1 MITIIKKDFFKL
13 FSKIAA
19 IPVKLNQLLDSR
31 HKFVLIIL
39 FFMSVV
45 LSLVETA
52 GVSVVMPFVSV
63 ASNPELI
70 ETGKYNYFY
79 RLFNF
84 TNTTNFILTFGIA
97 IIIFYVFRSV
107 YNIFYNYSMNKFSL
121 GTYRYFASRLFKTYL
136 ALPYKV
142 YIQKN
147 PSVLSQMINT
157 EANNLCQLLQQFLQL
172 FSESFTI
179 ILLYFFMVLVDW
191 QITIVLTAILIII
204 VITIFFTL
212 IRYSKKLGERR
223 YDANVSLSRTIW
235 ETFNNFKF
243 IRLKGN
249 EDEIFETF
257 NDSTKKISRSSILSA
272 TLGAIPKNV
281 LENMGFS
288 LLIGAICY
296 IIWRY
301 QSAAMVIP
309 IISMYALALYR
320 MLPAINRILGYLN
333 SIAYLQRS
341 LSRIYE
347 DLHLKTDKEGGVPL
361 SFSNSIRAQNL
372 WFGYLSGGNVIKNVS
387 FEIIKGEKIAII
399 GESGSGKTTLIDIII
414 GIYRPLK
421 GNIFID
427 EKLINNENIRSW
439 RSKVGYIPQTIYLFD
454 GTVAENVTFGS
465 KPNEEKTIEVLKK
478 ARMWDFLQTK
488 DGIHTC
494 VGDRGIQLS
503 GGQKQRIGIARALY
517 NDPEILV
524 LDEAT
529 SSLDDAT
536 EAEIMN
542 EIYDVSGNKTLIIV
556 AHRISTVE
564 GCNRKI
570 HLDNGEIVG

>member
-1 MITIIKKDFFKL
+1 
-13 FSKIAA
+13 
-19 IPVKLNQLLDSR
+19 
-31 HKFVLIIL
+31 
-39 FFMSVV
+39 
-45 LSLVETA
+45 
-52 GVSVVMPFVSV
+52 
-63 ASNPELI
+63 
-70 ETGKYNYFY
+70 
-79 RLFNF
+79 
-84 TNTTNFILTFGIA
+84 
-97 IIIFYVFRSV
+97 
-107 YNIFYNYSMNKFSL
+107 MNKFSL
-121 GTYRYFASRLFKTYL
+121 GTYRYFASGLFKTYL

-157 EANNLCQLLQQFLQL
+157 EANNLCQLLLQFLQL
-172 FSESFTI
+172 IAESFTV

-191 QITIVLTAILIII
+191 QITIVLTVILIVI
-204 VITIFFTL
+204 VFVIFFTL

-235 ETFNNFKF
+235 ETFNNYKF
-243 IRLKGN
+243 IKLKGN
-249 EDEIFETF
+249 EEEIFETF

-272 TLGAIPKNV
+272 TLGTIPKNV

-296 IIWRY
+296 ILWRY

-341 LSRIYE
+341 LNRIYE
-347 DLHLKTDKEGGVPL
+347 DLQLETDKEGIVPL
-361 SFSNSIRAQNL
+361 SFKHSIRAQNL
-372 WFGYLSGGNVIKNVS
+372 WFGYLSGGDVIKNIS
-387 FEIIKGEKIAII
+387 FEINKGEKIAII
-399 GESGSGKTTLIDIII
+399 GESGSGKTTLVDIMI

-421 GNIFID
+421 GSLYVD
-427 EKLINNENIRSW
+427 EKLIDSENIRSW

-465 KPNEEKTIEVLKK
+465 KPDEKKTIEVLKK

-488 DGIHTC
+488 EGINTC
-494 VGDRGIQLS
+494 VGERGLQLS

-536 EAEIMN
+536 EAEIMD
-542 EIYDVSGNKTLIIV
+542 EIYDVSGNKTLIII

-564 GCNRKI
+564 RCDRKI
-570 HLDNGEIVG
+570 HIENGEITA

>member
-1 MITIIKKDFFKL
+1 
-13 FSKIAA
+13 
-19 IPVKLNQLLDSR
+19 
-31 HKFVLIIL
+31 
-39 FFMSVV
+39 MSIV

-70 ETGKYNYFY
+70 ETGRYNYFY
-79 RLFNF
+79 RLFDF
-84 TNTTNFILTFGIA
+84 TSTNSFILTFGVA

-107 YNIFYNYSMNKFSL
+107 YNIVYNYFMNKFSL
-121 GTYRYFASRLFKTYL
+121 GTFRYFASRLFKTYL

-157 EANNLCQLLQQFLQL
+157 EATNLCQLLQQFLQL
-172 FSESFTI
+172 FSESFTV

-191 QITIVLTAILIII
+191 QITIVLTAILIVIII
-204 VITIFFTL
+204 VIFFTL
-212 IRYSKKLGERR
+212 IQYSKKLGDRR

-235 ETFNNFKF
+235 ETFNNYKF
-243 IRLKGN
+243 IKLKGN
-249 EDEIFETF
+249 EKEIFETF
-257 NDSTKKISRSSILSA
+257 NDSTKKISRSSILSS
-272 TLGAIPKNV
+272 TLGTIPKNV

-296 IIWRY
+296 ILWRY

-341 LSRIYE
+341 LNRIYE
-347 DLHLKTDKEGGVPL
+347 DLQLETDKEGMVPL
-361 SFSNSIRAQNL
+361 SFKNTIRAQNL
-372 WFGYLSGGNVIKNVS
+372 WFGYLSGGDVIKNVS
-387 FEIIKGEKIAII
+387 FEINRGEKIAII
-399 GESGSGKTTLIDIII
+399 GESGSGKTTLVDIMI
-414 GIYRPLK
+414 GIYRPMK
-421 GNIFID
+421 GSLYVD
-427 EKLINNENIRSW
+427 EKLIDSENIRSW

-454 GTVAENVTFGS
+454 GTVAENITFGS
-465 KPNEEKTIEVLKK
+465 KPNEKKTIEVLKK

-488 DGIHTC
+488 EGINTC
-494 VGDRGIQLS
+494 VGERGLQLS

-536 EAEIMN
+536 EAEIME
-542 EIYDVSGNKTLIIV
+542 EIYDVSGNKTLIII

-564 GCNRKI
+564 RCDRKI
-570 HLDNGEIVG
+570 HIENGEIVA